1 MAVTD
6 RARFVLPVA
15 WATSVAIGLIF
26 VFVKAPQSC
35 KVRFDAPTDRDRDG
49 LGTGLFANTPASN
62 GPGGLVYL
70 SDHTGVGADLSC
82 RKG

>member
-1 MAVTD
+1 MPADIVIRGGSLVD
-6 RARFVLPVA
+6 
-15 WATSVAIGLIF
+15 
-26 VFVKAPQSC
+26 
-35 KVRFDAPTDRDRDG
+35 
-49 LGTGLFANTPASN
+49 GTGLFANQPASN